1 MDLTIEELGSIGE
14 FISSIVVLITLIY
27 LAVQVRQ
34 TRNATI
40 ASTMQTNRV
49 QFQNIMLANRDSLIA
64 PIIIKADNNEALTQE
79 EEYRLSTHINLQWN
93 LLFSEYVQL
102 QIGYTESWAPSD
114 KPALR
119 RIFGRYGGRAASWW
133 DVTGVNIY
141 PSQFVEYVELIRLKP
156 EAPDEAT

>member
-1 MDLTIEELGSIGE
+1 MTIQELGSIGE

-40 ASTMQTNRV
+40 ASTMQTNRM
-49 QFQNIMLANRDSLIA
+49 QFQNIMIANRDSRIA
-64 PIIIKADNNEALTQE
+64 PIILKADNDDPLTAE

-102 QIGYTESWAPSD
+102 QIGYTAAWAPSD
-114 KPALR
+114 KPALK
-119 RIFGRYGGRAASWW
+119 RIFGRYGGRAAAWW
-133 DVTGVNIY
+133 DATGVQIY
-141 PSQFVEYVELIRLKP
+141 PEQFVRYVEANRP
-156 EAPDEAT
+156 SAPAPA